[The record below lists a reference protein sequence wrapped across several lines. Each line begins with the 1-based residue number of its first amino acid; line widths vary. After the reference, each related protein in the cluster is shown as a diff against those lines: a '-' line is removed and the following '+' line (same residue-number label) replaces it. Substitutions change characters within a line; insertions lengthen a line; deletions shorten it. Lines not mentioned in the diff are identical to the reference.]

1 MKETSAELRKRDG
14 RRMVAAALGAC
25 VGLSGI
31 DHGIFEVLQGNTS
44 TRGFLIPAIGPDQL
58 LWEYG
63 TEDAFTIV
71 PNYLAT
77 GILAIALGAL
87 TLVWA
92 VGFLDRPGSSRVLLG
107 LGVLT
112 FLVGGGVGMLAF
124 LLPGWAIA
132 ARIGRPPRRPD
143 RVPERVRAVMTRARP
158 ALVGTGLV
166 LYLGAIQIAI
176 TGYVPGLSDA
186 DQILA
191 VCWSLLGGALALFT
205 VALVGAGVRVPERES
220 AANDVITHQL
230 PMAAGVR

>member
-1 MKETSAELRKRDG
+1 M
-14 RRMVAAALGAC
+14 AAALGTC

-44 TRGFLIPAIGPDQL
+44 TRGLLIPAIGPDHL
-58 LWEYG
+58 MWEHG

-77 GILAIALGAL
+77 GILAIALGTL

-92 VGFLDRPGSSRVLLG
+92 VGFLDRPGGSRVLLG
-107 LGVLT
+107 LGVAM
-112 FLVGGGVGMLAF
+112 FLVGGGIGMLAF
-124 LLPGWAIA
+124 LIPGWAVA

-143 RVPERVRAVMTRARP
+143 LVPERVRAAMTRARP
-158 ALVGTGLV
+158 ALVWTGLV

-176 TGYVPGLSDA
+176 TGYVPGMSDS

-191 VCWSLLGGALALFT
+191 VCWSLLGGALALFAI
-205 VALVGAGVRVPERES
+205 ALVGAGVRDTDAPPPTEEAPRHES
-220 AANDVITHQL
+220 SIVT
-230 PMAAGVR
+230 AGR